1 MRALGDAL
9 RPLVDRYGTD
19 TALEVRDRF
28 ADG

>member
-19 TALEVRDRF
+19 AALEVRERF
-28 ADG
+28 NDG